1 MARHEAT
8 TELDEAAMQAQ
19 LEELGEQARR
29 LGIHGEAAAEV
40 AHDTPASLDLSAGRE
55 GFQEPPHPDRDGW
68 IDGEKP
74 TLNYS
79 GVEESSDEEILSV
92 SDAYS
97 RSRTHLA
104 FTVPMLGAGV
114 GRRRGRQPYRPHSL
128 RAGCAEGHHDG
139 GLSAVAGK
147 A

>member
-29 LGIHGEAAAEV
+29 LGIHGEVAAAPP
-40 AHDTPASLDLSAGRE
+40 APPHDTPASLDLSAGRE

-114 GRRRGRQPYRPHSL
+114 GRG
-128 RAGCAEGHHDG
+128 
-139 GLSAVAGK
+139 
-147 A
+147 